1 MLEAS
6 HLNKIYKSGFLGR
19 EKTIAVKDVSFSVS
33 EGERFGLI
41 GESGSGKT
49 TLTRM
54 IGGLLKPESGS
65 ILFEGQELTKAG
77 AAQWHELRRKIQIVF
92 QHPQMTFHP
101 RKDIYFA
108 CAEPIRL
115 YHLAHRI
122 SEREMVGHMMKRVG
136 ISEDQWHKYPHEI
149 SGGQAQRIAI
159 ARALSLNPKLLICDE
174 LTSMLDVSVQAQILR
189 LLLRANEKYNVAL
202 LFISH
207 DLDVIRAVCQRVAV
221 MYQGEIVETG
231 TTEEVFCHPKH
242 AYTKKLL
249 KAHIPMWDTCISE
262 NK

>member
-1 MLEAS
+1 MLEVS
-6 HLNKIYKSGFLGR
+6 HLSKTYACGFFGNR
-19 EKTIAVKDVSFSVS
+19 RVEAVKDVSFHVS
-33 EGERFGLI
+33 EGEIFGLI

-54 IGGLLKPESGS
+54 LGGFLKPSSGE
-65 ILFEGQELTKAG
+65 ILFDEHSLVKAG
-77 AAQWHELRRKIQIVF
+77 AREWHELRRQIQFVF

-101 RKDIYFA
+101 RRDIYFA

-115 YHLAHRI
+115 YHLDKHM
-122 SEREMVGHMMKRVG
+122 SEKEMIGHMLRRVG
-136 ISEDQWHKYPHEI
+136 IPEDQWHKYPHEI

-174 LTSMLDVSVQAQILR
+174 PTSMLDVSVQAQILR
-189 LLLRANEKYNVAL
+189 LLLRANEKYHVAM

-221 MYQGEIVETG
+221 MYQGEIVDMG
-231 TTEEVFCHPKH
+231 ALEEVFGNPQHD
-242 AYTKKLL
+242 YTKKLL
-249 KAHIPMWDTCISE
+249 SARMYI
-262 NK
+262 

>member
-1 MLEAS
+1 MLEIS
-6 HLNKIYKSGFLGR
+6 HLSKTYTSGFLGNR
-19 EKTIAVKDVSFSVS
+19 RVDAVKDVSFQIHT
-33 EGERFGLI
+33 GEIFGLI

-54 IGGLLKPESGS
+54 IGGFLKPSSGE
-65 ILFEGQELTKAG
+65 ITFEGKNLVKANSRE
-77 AAQWHELRRKIQIVF
+77 WHQLRQQIQFVF
-92 QHPQMTFHP
+92 QHPQLTFHP
-101 RKDIYFA
+101 RRNIYFA

-115 YHLAHRI
+115 YHLDRHM
-122 SEREMVGHMMKRVG
+122 SERDMIRHMLRRVG

-174 LTSMLDVSVQAQILR
+174 PTSMLDVSVQAQILR
-189 LLLRANEKYNVAL
+189 LLLRANEKYHVAM

-221 MYQGEIVETG
+221 MHKGEIVETG
-231 TTEEVFCHPKH
+231 TIEEVFGKPKH
-242 AYTKKLL
+242 EYTKKLL
-249 KAHIPMWDTCISE
+249 SAHME
-262 NK
+262 V

>member
-1 MLEAS
+1 MLEIS
-6 HLNKIYKSGFLGR
+6 HLSKTYTSGFLGNR
-19 EKTIAVKDVSFSVS
+19 RVDAVKDVSFQIHT
-33 EGERFGLI
+33 GEIFGLI

-54 IGGLLKPESGS
+54 IGGFLKPSSGE
-65 ILFEGQELTKAG
+65 ITFEGKNLVKANSRE
-77 AAQWHELRRKIQIVF
+77 WHQLRQQIQFVF
-92 QHPQMTFHP
+92 QHPQLTFHP
-101 RKDIYFA
+101 RRNIYFA

-115 YHLAHRI
+115 YHLDRHM
-122 SEREMVGHMMKRVG
+122 SERDMIRHMLRRVG

-174 LTSMLDVSVQAQILR
+174 PTSMLDVSVQAQILR
-189 LLLRANEKYNVAL
+189 LLLRANEKYHVAM

-221 MYQGEIVETG
+221 MHKGEIVETG
-231 TTEEVFCHPKH
+231 TIEEVFGNPKH
-242 AYTKKLL
+242 EYTKKLL
-249 KAHIPMWDTCISE
+249 SAHME
-262 NK
+262 V

>member
-1 MLEAS
+1 MLEIS
-6 HLNKIYKSGFLGR
+6 HLSKTYTSGFLGNR
-19 EKTIAVKDVSFSVS
+19 RVDAVKDVSFQIHT
-33 EGERFGLI
+33 GEIFGLI

-54 IGGLLKPESGS
+54 IGGFLKPSSGE
-65 ILFEGQELTKAG
+65 ITFEGKNLVKANSRE
-77 AAQWHELRRKIQIVF
+77 WHQLRQQIQFVF
-92 QHPQMTFHP
+92 QHPQLTFHP
-101 RKDIYFA
+101 RRNIYFA

-115 YHLAHRI
+115 YHLDRHM
-122 SEREMVGHMMKRVG
+122 SERDMIRHMLRRVG

-174 LTSMLDVSVQAQILR
+174 QTSMLDVSVQAQILR
-189 LLLRANEKYNVAL
+189 LLLRANEKYHVAM

-221 MYQGEIVETG
+221 MHKGEIVETG
-231 TTEEVFCHPKH
+231 TIEEVFGNPKH
-242 AYTKKLL
+242 EYTKKLL
-249 KAHIPMWDTCISE
+249 SAHME
-262 NK
+262 V

>member
-1 MLEAS
+1 MLEIS
-6 HLNKIYKSGFLGR
+6 HLSKTYTSGFLGNR
-19 EKTIAVKDVSFSVS
+19 RVDAVKDVSFQIHS
-33 EGERFGLI
+33 GEIFGLI

-54 IGGLLKPESGS
+54 IGGFLKPSSGE
-65 ILFEGQELTKAG
+65 ITFEGKNLVKANSRE
-77 AAQWHELRRKIQIVF
+77 WHQLRQQIQFVF
-92 QHPQMTFHP
+92 QHPQLTFHP
-101 RKDIYFA
+101 RRNIYFA

-115 YHLAHRI
+115 YHLDRHM
-122 SEREMVGHMMKRVG
+122 SERDMIRHMLRRVG

-174 LTSMLDVSVQAQILR
+174 PTSMLDVSVQAQILR
-189 LLLRANEKYNVAL
+189 LLLRANEKYHVAM

-221 MYQGEIVETG
+221 MHKGEFVETG
-231 TTEEVFCHPKH
+231 TIEEVFGNPKH
-242 AYTKKLL
+242 EYTKKLL
-249 KAHIPMWDTCISE
+249 SAHME
-262 NK
+262 V

>member
-1 MLEAS
+1 MLEIS
-6 HLNKIYKSGFLGR
+6 HLSKTYTSGFLGNR
-19 EKTIAVKDVSFSVS
+19 RVDAVKDVSFQIHT
-33 EGERFGLI
+33 GEIFGLI

-54 IGGLLKPESGS
+54 IGGFLKPSSGE
-65 ILFEGQELTKAG
+65 ITFEGKNLVKANSRE
-77 AAQWHELRRKIQIVF
+77 WHQLHQQIQFVF
-92 QHPQMTFHP
+92 QHPQLTFHP
-101 RKDIYFA
+101 RRNIYFA

-115 YHLAHRI
+115 YHLDRHM
-122 SEREMVGHMMKRVG
+122 SERDMIRHMLRRVG

-174 LTSMLDVSVQAQILR
+174 PTSMLDVSVQAQILR
-189 LLLRANEKYNVAL
+189 LLLRANEKYHVAM

-221 MYQGEIVETG
+221 MHKGEIVETG
-231 TTEEVFCHPKH
+231 TIEEVFGNPKH
-242 AYTKKLL
+242 EYTKKLL
-249 KAHIPMWDTCISE
+249 SAHME
-262 NK
+262 V

>member
-1 MLEAS
+1 MLEIS
-6 HLNKIYKSGFLGR
+6 HLSKTYTSGFLGNR
-19 EKTIAVKDVSFSVS
+19 RVNAVKDVSFQIHS
-33 EGERFGLI
+33 GEIFGLI

-54 IGGLLKPESGS
+54 IGGFLKPSSGE
-65 ILFEGQELTKAG
+65 ITLEGKNLVKAN
-77 AAQWHELRRKIQIVF
+77 AREWHQLRQQIQFVF
-92 QHPQMTFHP
+92 QHPQLTFHP
-101 RKDIYFA
+101 RRNIYFA

-115 YHLAHRI
+115 YHLDRHM
-122 SEREMVGHMMKRVG
+122 SEKDMIRHMLRRVG

-174 LTSMLDVSVQAQILR
+174 PTSMLDVSVQAQILR
-189 LLLRANEKYNVAL
+189 LLLRANEKYHVAM

-221 MYQGEIVETG
+221 MHEGEIVETG
-231 TTEEVFCHPKH
+231 TIEEVFGKPKH
-242 AYTKKLL
+242 EYTKKLL
-249 KAHIPMWDTCISE
+249 SAHME
-262 NK
+262 V

>member
-1 MLEAS
+1 MLEIS
-6 HLNKIYKSGFLGR
+6 HLSKTYTSGFLGNR
-19 EKTIAVKDVSFSVS
+19 RVDAVKDVSFQIHT
-33 EGERFGLI
+33 GEIFGLI

-54 IGGLLKPESGS
+54 IGGFLKPSSGE
-65 ILFEGQELTKAG
+65 ITFEGKNLVKANSRE
-77 AAQWHELRRKIQIVF
+77 WHQLRQQIQFVF
-92 QHPQMTFHP
+92 QHPQLTFHP
-101 RKDIYFA
+101 RRNIYFA

-115 YHLAHRI
+115 YHLDRHMR
-122 SEREMVGHMMKRVG
+122 ERDMIRHMLRRVG

-174 LTSMLDVSVQAQILR
+174 PTSMLDVSVQAQILR
-189 LLLRANEKYNVAL
+189 LLLRANEKYHVAM

-221 MYQGEIVETG
+221 MHKGEIVETG
-231 TTEEVFCHPKH
+231 TIEEVFGNPKH
-242 AYTKKLL
+242 EYTKKLL
-249 KAHIPMWDTCISE
+249 SAHME
-262 NK
+262 V

>member
-1 MLEAS
+1 MLEIS
-6 HLNKIYKSGFLGR
+6 HLSKTYTSGFLGNR
-19 EKTIAVKDVSFSVS
+19 RVNAVKDVSFQIHS
-33 EGERFGLI
+33 GEIFGLI

-54 IGGLLKPESGS
+54 IGGFLKPSSGE
-65 ILFEGQELTKAG
+65 ITFEGKNLVKAN
-77 AAQWHELRRKIQIVF
+77 AREWYQLRQQIQFVF
-92 QHPQMTFHP
+92 QHPQLTFHP
-101 RKDIYFA
+101 RRNIYFA

-115 YHLAHRI
+115 YHLDRHM
-122 SEREMVGHMMKRVG
+122 SEKDMIRHMLRRVG

-174 LTSMLDVSVQAQILR
+174 PTSMLDVSVQAQILR
-189 LLLRANEKYNVAL
+189 LLLRANEKYHVAM

-221 MYQGEIVETG
+221 MHEGEIVETG
-231 TTEEVFCHPKH
+231 TIEEVFGKPKH
-242 AYTKKLL
+242 EYTKKLL
-249 KAHIPMWDTCISE
+249 SAHME
-262 NK
+262 V

>member
-1 MLEAS
+1 MLEIS
-6 HLNKIYKSGFLGR
+6 HLSKTYTSGFLGNR
-19 EKTIAVKDVSFSVS
+19 RVDAVKDVSFQIHS
-33 EGERFGLI
+33 GEIFGLI

-54 IGGLLKPESGS
+54 IGGFLKPSSGEITFEGKNLVKANARDGQQLLQD
-65 ILFEGQELTKAG
+65 ILF
-77 AAQWHELRRKIQIVF
+77 VF
-92 QHPQMTFHP
+92 QHPQLTFHP
-101 RKDIYFA
+101 RRNIYFA

-115 YHLAHRI
+115 YHLDRHI
-122 SEREMVGHMMKRVG
+122 SEKDMIRHMLRRVG

-174 LTSMLDVSVQAQILR
+174 PTSMLDVSVQAQILR
-189 LLLRANEKYNVAL
+189 LLLRANEKYHVAM

-221 MYQGEIVETG
+221 MHEGEIVETG
-231 TTEEVFCHPKH
+231 TIEEVFGNPKH
-242 AYTKKLL
+242 EYTKKLL
-249 KAHIPMWDTCISE
+249 SAHME
-262 NK
+262 V